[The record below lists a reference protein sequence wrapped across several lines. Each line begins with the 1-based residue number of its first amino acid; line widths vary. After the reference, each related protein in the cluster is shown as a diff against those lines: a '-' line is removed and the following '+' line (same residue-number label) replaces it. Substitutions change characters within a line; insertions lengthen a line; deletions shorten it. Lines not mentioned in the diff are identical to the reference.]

1 MQKLVT
7 VVITVYN
14 GEKYLTEAIESVLSQ
29 TYRAIELIL
38 VNDGSRDRSLEI
50 IQDYASKD
58 DRIVVIDH
66 PNRGISASNNAA
78 IAIAKGFY
86 YAKIDADDTMHP
98 QRIEKQVAYLENNPE
113 VTMVSCQA
121 YYINGKGKIIGE
133 QITPGYTKIEDSHI
147 ARQTGEL
154 VIALH
159 SGFITY
165 MEKMREI
172 GGYREDLK
180 CMVDLDL
187 YTRLVQKGGV
197 MIIMPDKF
205 INYRMHLSSV
215 MAVTSKDNLMQVT
228 RSWLRDS
235 YRKQAQG
242 MIPLSFEEYKEVQK
256 KEKFWT
262 RLMRKFANLSYHYRR
277 NAIIYYGD
285 RAYLPFIYSLTMA
298 TLLQPTHIFKRL
310 VVWGRR
316 KIKH

>member
-14 GEKYLTEAIESVLSQ
+14 GEKYLAEAIESVLNQ
-29 TYRAIELIL
+29 TYRSLELIL
-38 VNDGSRDRSLEI
+38 VNDGSKDRSLEI
-50 IQDYASKD
+50 IQNYAAKD
-58 DRIVVIDH
+58 DRIVVVDH
-66 PNRGISASNNAA
+66 PNKGISASNNAA
-78 IAIAKGFY
+78 LAIAKGFY
-86 YAKIDADDTMHP
+86 YAKIDADDTMSP
-98 QRIEKQVAYLENNPE
+98 LRIEKQVAYLENNPE
-113 VTMVSCQA
+113 VSMVSCQA
-121 YYINGKGKIIGE
+121 FYINGKGKVIGE

-147 ARQTGEL
+147 ARKTGEL

-159 SGFITY
+159 SGFMTY
-165 MEKMREI
+165 MDKMKEI

-187 YTRLVQKGGV
+187 YTRLLQKGGA

-235 YRKQAQG
+235 YKKQAQG
-242 MIPLSFEEYKEVQK
+242 ITPLSFEEYKQAQK
-256 KEKFWT
+256 KEKFFV
-262 RLMRKFANLSYHYRR
+262 RLMRQCANLSYHFRR

-285 RAYLPFIYSLTMA
+285 KNYLPFIYSLTMA

-310 VVWGRR
+310 IVWGKR
-316 KIKH
+316 KIKP

>member
-14 GEKYLTEAIESVLSQ
+14 GEKYLAEAIESVLNQ

-38 VNDGSRDRSLEI
+38 VNDGSQDRSLEI
-50 IQDYASKD
+50 IKDYAAKD

-78 IAIAKGFY
+78 IAVAKGFY

-121 YYINGKGKIIGE
+121 YYINGKGKVIGE

-159 SGFITY
+159 SGFMTY
-165 MEKMREI
+165 MEKMREV
-172 GGYREDLK
+172 GGYREYLK
-180 CMVDLDL
+180 CVVDLDL

-242 MIPLSFEEYKEVQK
+242 MIPLSFEEYKEAQK
-256 KEKFWT
+256 KENLWT
-262 RLMRKFANLSYHYRR
+262 RLMRQCANLSYHFRR

-316 KIKH
+316 KIKR